1 MDLGL
6 KNKIVLVTG
15 STKGIGKAIAKN
27 FLLEGAVV
35 IINGRSKN
43 DLEKTIDELSKF
55 GTLYGIRADLG
66 NASDTEIL
74 INKIQAIGIVDVLI
88 NNAGI
93 FAAKNFTAITDE
105 EWIKYFNINL
115 LSSVRLCRYFLPR
128 MLKRNSGRI
137 INIASEAGVKPVP
150 EMIHYSVTKTAL
162 ISLSRGMAEL
172 TKGSNVTVNTVLPG
186 PTWTDG
192 AKEFIKKTAR
202 REKVSIEAMTKLY
215 FDKYEPTSLIQR
227 FATTDEVAN
236 GVLFLSSDLSSAI
249 NGSAQRIEGGIV
261 RHI

>member
-43 DLEKTIDELSKF
+43 GVENTVDELSKF

-66 NASDTEIL
+66 NPSEAEIL
-74 INKIQAIGIVDVLI
+74 IKKIETIGTVDVLV
-88 NNAGI
+88 NNVGI
-93 FAAKNFTAITDE
+93 FAAKSFTSITDE
-105 EWIKYFNINL
+105 EWINYFNINL

-137 INIASEAGVKPVP
+137 INIASEAGMKPIP

-162 ISLSRGMAEL
+162 ISLSRGLAEL

-192 AKEFIKKTAR
+192 AKEFITKTAR
-202 REKVSIEAMTKLY
+202 MEKVSIEAMIKLY
-215 FDKYEPTSLIQR
+215 FQKYEPTSLIQR
-227 FATTDEVAN
+227 FATTEEVAN
-236 GVLFLSSDLSSAI
+236 GVLFLGSDLSSVI
-249 NGSAQRIEGGIV
+249 NGSAQRIEGGII